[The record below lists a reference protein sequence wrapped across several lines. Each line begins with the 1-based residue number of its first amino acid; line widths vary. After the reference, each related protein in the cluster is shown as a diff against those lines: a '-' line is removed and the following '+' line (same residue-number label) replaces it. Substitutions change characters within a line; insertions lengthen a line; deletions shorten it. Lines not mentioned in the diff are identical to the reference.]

1 MGFLTSN
8 TAAPLQP
15 RRSPTTMAAG
25 AFYLPK
31 ESKKRPLGEDAH
43 FIFPEGQTIGVA
55 DGVGAWSFH
64 GVDAGK
70 YSRMLMSKA
79 EASARSQAGG
89 GVNPMKALT
98 DAYAGTNVL
107 GSSTACILTLT
118 DDGVI
123 SAVNVGDSGFAIV
136 RAGSVEYKSPVQQR
150 EFNYPFQL
158 GRGIWSDRPAVAA
171 RIKVEVRPGDVIVM
185 ATDGLFDNVKDELV
199 AELVGGGADAPG
211 KVAER
216 LAKEALKI
224 AKSKDV
230 ETPIALE
237 ARKAGIEYSGG
248 KYDDITV
255 IVAYIEAAADQSGT
269 IAVNLGT

>member
-1 MGFLTSN
+1 MGCITSN
-8 TAAPLQP
+8 PVVPLQP
-15 RRSPTTMAAG
+15 PPTATTMVAG

-31 ESKKRPLGEDAH
+31 ENKKKPLGEDAH
-43 FIFPEGQTIGVA
+43 FICSEGHTIGVA
-55 DGVGAWSFH
+55 DGVGSWSSF
-64 GVDAGK
+64 GVDAGN

-79 EASARSQAGG
+79 EASARSQAGGGG

-123 SAVNVGDSGFAIV
+123 SAVNVGDSGFAVV

-158 GRGIWSDRPAVAA
+158 GRYKEADRPVVAA
-171 RIKVEVRPGDVIVM
+171 RIKVDVRPGDVIVM
-185 ATDGLFDNVKDELV
+185 ATDGLFDNVKDDAV
-199 AELVGGGADAPG
+199 AELVGGGGGSPG
-211 KVAER
+211 KAAER
-216 LAKEALKI
+216 LANEALKI

-230 ETPIALE
+230 ETPFAVE
-237 ARKAGIEYSGG
+237 ARKAGRNISGG

-255 IVAYIEAAADQSGT
+255 IVAYIKAAAD
-269 IAVNLGT
+269 